1 MSKRAIFLGSF
12 NPPHKGHYDVINSVI
27 ESGIMKS
34 ANIEKIHI
42 IPCWQNPN
50 KNKFTVPFVKR
61 YQMVYFMFGPLIR
74 KGLVCPDDI
83 EDQLEPHPE
92 YTCQLISWF
101 KSGNDECINKN
112 KEGFWWIITTE
123 TLDELIEGKWKL
135 SSELLY
141 DNNFIVVHKK
151 DEDMSKYYEMVR
163 TNKLA
168 AFFVELKS
176 NANYHSTQLR
186 EKVKNGESIEE
197 ETCFW
202 VNDYIKDM
210 NLYKD

>member
-27 ESGIMKS
+27 ESGIMES
-34 ANIEKIHI
+34 AKIEKIHI

-50 KNKFTVPFVKR
+50 KDKFVVPFIKR
-61 YQMVYFMFGPLIR
+61 YQMVLFMFGPLIR

-83 EDQLEPHPE
+83 EDQLYPHPQ
-92 YTCQLISWF
+92 YTYELIDWF
-101 KSGNDECINKN
+101 NSGNDECINNN

-123 TLDELIEGKWKL
+123 TLNEIIEGKWKQ

-163 TNKLA
+163 TNKLT

-176 NANYHSTQLR
+176 NANFHSTQLR
-186 EKVKNGESIEE
+186 KKIKNGESVTE
-197 ETCFW
+197 ET
-202 VNDYIKDM
+202 NDRVDWYIKDQ
-210 NLYKD
+210 NLYKE

>member
-1 MSKRAIFLGSF
+1 MRAIFLGSF
-12 NPPHKGHYDVINSVI
+12 NPPHKGHYDVVNSVI
-27 ESGIMKS
+27 NSGLMEKLCID
-34 ANIEKIHI
+34 KIHV
-42 IPCWQNPN
+42 IPCYQNPN
-50 KNKFTVPFVKR
+50 KDKFTVPFIKR

-74 KGLVCPDDI
+74 EGLVCPDDI
-83 EDQLEPHPE
+83 EDQLKPHPQ
-92 YTCQLISWF
+92 YTYELINWF
-101 KSGNDECINKN
+101 NSGNDECISRN

-123 TLDELIEGKWKL
+123 TLNELIDGKWKH

-151 DEDMSKYYEMVR
+151 NEDITKYYKMVHD
-163 TNKLA
+163 NKLT

-176 NANYHSTQLR
+176 NKNYHSTQLR
-186 EKVKNGESIEE
+186 EKVKNNESIEK